1 MALAWGIF
9 MLALF
14 ADNSLSTTEKN
25 VGKFKEISVEKDSW
39 DAMEISARPSRVAT
53 FKK

>member
-14 ADNSLSTTEKN
+14 ADNSLSITKKN
-25 VGKFKEISVEKDSW
+25 VGKFKELSVEKDSW
-39 DAMEISARPSRVAT
+39 DIMEISTRPSRVAT
-53 FKK
+53 YKT

>member
-1 MALAWGIF
+1 MALAWGIL

-14 ADNSLSTTEKN
+14 TDISLSITKKN
-25 VGKFKEISVEKDSW
+25 VGKFKEIRVEKDSW
-39 DAMEISARPSRVAT
+39 DAMEISARPSREAT